1 MFKRPETEEELKV
14 DELNRLAAA
23 AEAAKAARKKGHARI
38 ALRGKEAF
46 LREAMRLTLT
56 LPTTIDLLAEEG
68 IEVSVASL
76 RKYLMEFLPDDYAEY
91 LQATGRGQKKN
102 RAGAVPPALHNSPAS
117 ERFSDKPQQQVVTTP
132 VVNPQ
137 DEQQKLEQL
146 QMVEREVRATTDDA
160 TAWDLIASRLPW
172 LAEKVKENRVN
183 EYINPRT
190 FISSQTKSLETS
202 LRLK

>member
-102 RAGAVPPALHNSPAS
+102 RAGAVPPSLHNLPAS
-117 ERFSDKPQQQVVTTP
+117 ERFSEKPQQQVVTTP
-132 VVNPQ
+132 VANPQ
-137 DEQQKLEQL
+137 DAQEKLEQL
-146 QMVEREVRATTDDA
+146 QMVEREVSATTDDA
-160 TAWDLIASRLPW
+160 AAWDLIASRLPW
-172 LAEKVKENRVN
+172 LAEKVKENRVKS
-183 EYINPRT
+183 YINARM
-190 FISSQTKSLETS
+190 FISSETKSLETS